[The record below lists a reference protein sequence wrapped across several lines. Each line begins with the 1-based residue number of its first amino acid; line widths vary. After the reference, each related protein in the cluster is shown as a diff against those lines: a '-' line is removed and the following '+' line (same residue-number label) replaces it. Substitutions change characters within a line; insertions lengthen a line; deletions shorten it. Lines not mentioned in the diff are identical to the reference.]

1 MKEEI
6 NVDEILS
13 GKISIDEYGNIKG
26 YREKLI
32 VAIKEIAEKLLEQA
46 AENAE
51 AIEGWSTGFSG
62 CAAQVDKSSITDTI
76 KQLKL

>member
-26 YREKLI
+26 YKEKLI

-46 AENAE
+46 AENAKVRNIMG
-51 AIEGWSTGFSG
+51 AYQII
-62 CAAQVDKSSITDTI
+62 DKSSITDTI

>member
-46 AENAE
+46 AENAKVRNIMG
-51 AIEGWSTGFSG
+51 AYQII
-62 CAAQVDKSSITDTI
+62 DKSSITDTI